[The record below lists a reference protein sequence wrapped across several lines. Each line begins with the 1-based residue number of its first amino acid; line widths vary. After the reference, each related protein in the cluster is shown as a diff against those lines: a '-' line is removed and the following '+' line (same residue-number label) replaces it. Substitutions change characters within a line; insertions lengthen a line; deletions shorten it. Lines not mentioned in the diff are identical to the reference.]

1 MAPSCN
7 QPLTFTSGII
17 STNSIYSCFLT
28 WGYFQEK
35 VSTTPYGQ
43 ESVRFNYFIFLN
55 MLQAISASATAF
67 FYLKLQGKP
76 LKMPSR
82 MLLGKYFQVAFFNAS
97 ASPFSYAALKH
108 IDYPTMILTKSCKL
122 VPVMLMNVI
131 LYRRRFPTYKYV
143 CVALITAGVAGFML
157 LAPFDEHKQETVN
170 SSLFGMLLVIIN
182 LTIDGITNSTQ
193 DQIFQTFKIT
203 GQEMMCFMNLFMSV
217 FMALWLLNPF
227 NSELGDALAFCQAHP
242 AIIKDITL
250 FCICGALGQC
260 FIFYTLEQFGSLSLV
275 TITVTRKLLTILLSI
290 FAYGHIL
297 NFSQWLMIGVVFSG
311 IGLEAYVK
319 RNEKLEKMGHNL
331 PKHSPRPDQLSFSQV
346 EMMKK
351 DKIHLLNSNFVG
363 LAGNGTNEGPGSGLA
378 QYGQDYGYNN
388 GNNTQLLQPPP
399 LYSQSQYLQHQQQP
413 PYYQQHQ
420 HQLQDLHP
428 HQVQQHQPQPG
439 EEQDLKS
446 KRQFS
451 NRASYVS
458 SSTTAPGVPSSGT
471 GGRQRTSVVA
481 PKRL

>member
-1 MAPSCN
+1 MLKLALCAA
-7 QPLTFTSGII
+7 G
-17 STNSIYSCFLT
+17 IYSCFLT

-35 VSTTPYGQ
+35 VSTTPYGL

-55 MLQAISASATAF
+55 MLQAVAASATAF
-67 FYLKLQGKP
+67 FYLKLQGTP

-97 ASPFSYAALKH
+97 ASPFSYAALRH

-122 VPVMLMNVI
+122 VPVMLMNI
-131 LYRRRFPTYKYV
+131 LLYRRRFPTYKYV
-143 CVALITAGVAGFML
+143 CVALITCGVAGFML

-170 SSLFGMLLVIIN
+170 SSLFGMFLVVIN
-182 LTIDGITNSTQ
+182 LTIDGVTNSTQ

-203 GQEMMCFMNLFMSV
+203 GQEMMCFMNLFMSG
-217 FMALWLLNPF
+217 FMAIWLLNPF
-227 NSELGDALAFCQAHP
+227 NSELGQALSFCQSHP
-242 AIIKDITL
+242 AVIKDITL

-297 NFSQWLMIGVVFSG
+297 NISQWLMIGVVFSG

-319 RNEKLEKMGHNL
+319 RTEKLEKMGHNL

-351 DKIHLLNSNFVG
+351 DKIHSLNANFVG
-363 LAGNGTNEGPGSGLA
+363 FAGHGNAGSNEGLA
-378 QYGQDYGYNN
+378 QYGQDYGYSNN
-388 GNNTQLLQPPP
+388 GNSTQLLQPPP
-399 LYSQSQYLQHQQQP
+399 LHNYAQPIQQQEQQQY
-413 PYYQQHQ
+413 YYQQQ
-420 HQLQDLHP
+420 QSQQLQQKLQDGQL
-428 HQVQQHQPQPG
+428 QPPSG
-439 EEQDLKS
+439 EEADTLKS
-446 KRQFS
+446 KRPFS
-451 NRASYVS
+451 IRASYVS
-458 SSTTAPGVPSSGT
+458 SSTTAPGTLPTSGS

>member
-1 MAPSCN
+1 
-7 QPLTFTSGII
+7 
-17 STNSIYSCFLT
+17 
-28 WGYFQEK
+28 
-35 VSTTPYGQ
+35 
-43 ESVRFNYFIFLN
+43 
-55 MLQAISASATAF
+55 MLQAIAASATAF
-67 FYLKLQGKP
+67 FYLKIQGTP

-97 ASPFSYAALKH
+97 ASPFSYAALRH

-122 VPVMLMNVI
+122 VPVMLMNI
-131 LYRRRFPTYKYV
+131 LLYRRRFPTYKYV
-143 CVALITAGVAGFML
+143 CVGLITCGVAGFML

-170 SSLFGMLLVIIN
+170 SSLFGMFLVIIN
-182 LTIDGITNSTQ
+182 LTIDGVTNSTQ

-203 GQEMMCFMNLFMSV
+203 GQEMMCFMNLFMSG
-217 FMALWLLNPF
+217 FMAIWLLNPF
-227 NSELGDALAFCQAHP
+227 NSELGQALAFCQTHP
-242 AIIKDITL
+242 AVIKDISL

-297 NFSQWLMIGVVFSG
+297 NVSQWLMIGVVFSG

-351 DKIHLLNSNFVG
+351 DKIHSLNSNFVG
-363 LAGNGTNEGPGSGLA
+363 FAANGNGNVGSNEGLA
-378 QYGQDYGYNN
+378 QYGQDYGYHN
-388 GNNTQLLQPPP
+388 GNNTQLLQPPT
-399 LYSQSQYLQHQQQP
+399 LYPPSQYQQQQSAPYYYQQQQQP
-413 PYYQQHQ
+413 QLPLDQQQ
-420 HQLQDLHP
+420 QQLQP
-428 HQVQQHQPQPG
+428 PSG
-439 EEQDLKS
+439 EDMTTDMKS
-446 KRQFS
+446 KRPFS
-451 NRASYVS
+451 IRASYVS
-458 SSTTAPGVPSSGT
+458 SSTTAPGTLPSSGS

>member
-1 MAPSCN
+1 
-7 QPLTFTSGII
+7 
-17 STNSIYSCFLT
+17 
-28 WGYFQEK
+28 
-35 VSTTPYGQ
+35 
-43 ESVRFNYFIFLN
+43 
-55 MLQAISASATAF
+55 MLQAIAASATAF
-67 FYLKLQGKP
+67 LYLKLQGKP

-82 MLLGKYFQVAFFNAS
+82 MLLGKYFQVALFNAS
-97 ASPFSYAALKH
+97 ASPFSYAALRH

-122 VPVMLMNVI
+122 VPVMLMNI
-131 LYRRRFPTYKYV
+131 LLYRRRFPTYKYV
-143 CVALITAGVAGFML
+143 CVGLITCGVAGFML

-203 GQEMMCFMNLFMSV
+203 GQEMMCFMNLFMSG
-217 FMALWLLNPF
+217 FMAIWLLNPF
-227 NSELGDALAFCQAHP
+227 NSELGQALAFCQSHP
-242 AIIKDITL
+242 AVIKDITL
-250 FCICGALGQC
+250 FCLCGAVGQC

-297 NFSQWLMIGVVFSG
+297 NVSQWLMIGVVFSG

-319 RNEKLEKMGHNL
+319 RTEKLEKMGHNL

-351 DKIHLLNSNFVG
+351 DKIHSLNSNFVG
-363 LAGNGTNEGPGSGLA
+363 FAGAGANGNVGSNEGLA
-378 QYGQDYGYNN
+378 QYGQDYGYSN

-399 LYSQSQYLQHQQQP
+399 LYPASQYQQQQSAPHYYQQQQQQQQQQP
-413 PYYQQHQ
+413 LPQDLLQQQQ
-420 HQLQDLHP
+420 HQLQP
-428 HQVQQHQPQPG
+428 PSG
-439 EEQDLKS
+439 EEPTTDMKS
-446 KRQFS
+446 KRPFS
-451 NRASYVS
+451 IRASYVS
-458 SSTTAPGVPSSGT
+458 SSTTAPGTLPSSGS